1 MLNTGI
7 QYLPVDSMQTSLQEL
22 EISHSESFRRPPV
35 KVEKR
40 LDLYVVMPFSS
51 VEAMQESD
59 KLFMDIDSAADRMY
73 DL

>member
-1 MLNTGI
+1 
-7 QYLPVDSMQTSLQEL
+7 MQTSLQEL